1 MKKIYFNGDFITL
14 EADNAEAILIED
26 RIIKKVGSKEEI
38 LSMQDEQTEL
48 VNLKGKTMMPAFIDA
63 HSHFF
68 AVANNFLQASLD
80 GCKSFKEILEKLLK
94 YKKENNIEEGK
105 WILANGYDHNILKEN
120 KHITKLELDEVLPNN
135 PVVIQHKS
143 GHNGVFNSLGLKLLE
158 ITNKTEA
165 PVGGV
170 IEKKNGE
177 LTGYLEENAFIE
189 DIKKVPMPEI
199 EELIKS
205 AKKAEKEYASYGITT
220 AQEGMMTKELVPI
233 YKKLVSDNL
242 LDLDIIAFIDTKAM
256 QKIKETFPNNIKKYE
271 NNFKI
276 GGIKIFLDG
285 SPQAR
290 TAWMRTSYIDDE
302 NYFGYGTMQND
313 EVENAIKEAC
323 REDLQILAHCN
334 GDRAAE
340 QYINSISKEGDKV
353 KNIRPV
359 LIHGQ
364 LLGVDQL
371 KEVKEL
377 GIIPSFFIAH
387 TYYWGDVHIKNFG
400 LDRASKIS
408 PAGSAKKNGIKF
420 TFHQDSPVIEPN
432 MFETIWCAVN
442 RTTNLG
448 EILEEDERLNV
459 IDAIKAVT
467 INSSYQYFEENV
479 KGSIKEGKLANLIIV
494 DKNPLKIDKE
504 EIRNIQVL
512 ETIREGRTIYK
523 RSSKVEKFN
532 SFPTSFAH

>member
-14 EADNAEAILIED
+14 EAGNAEAILIED
-26 RIIKKVGSKEEI
+26 RIIKKVGSQEEI

-48 VNLKGKTMMPAFIDA
+48 IDLKGMTMMPSFIDA

-80 GCKSFKEILEKLLK
+80 GCISFKEIQEKLLM
-94 YKKENNIEEGK
+94 YKQENNIKEGE

-143 GHNGVFNSLGLKLLE
+143 GHNGVFNSLGLELLE

-165 PVGGV
+165 PVGGI

-189 DIKKVPMPEI
+189 NIKKVPMPGI
-199 EELIKS
+199 EELVKS

-242 LDLDIIAFIDTKAM
+242 LDLDIIAFMDTKAM
-256 QKIKETFPNNIKKYE
+256 QEIEETFPNNIKKYE

-302 NYFGYGTMQND
+302 NYFGYGTMQD
-313 EVENAIKEAC
+313 TEVENDIEEAC
-323 REDLQILAHCN
+323 KEELQILAHCN
-334 GDRAAE
+334 GDKAAE
-340 QYINSISKEGDKV
+340 QYINCIAKVGDKV

-400 LDRASKIS
+400 LNRASKIS
-408 PAGSAKKNGIKF
+408 PARSAKNNEIKF

-442 RTTNLG
+442 RKTSSGKVLG
-448 EILEEDERLNV
+448 EEERLDV
-459 IDAIKAVT
+459 IEAIKAVT
-467 INSSYQYFEENV
+467 INSAYQYFEEDI

-494 DKNPLKIDKE
+494 DNNPLKIDKDD
-504 EIRNIQVL
+504 IKNIQVL
-512 ETIREGRTIYK
+512 ETIKEGRTIYK
-523 RSSKVEKFN
+523 MSSKVEKI
-532 SFPTSFAH
+532 

>member
-1 MKKIYFNGDFITL
+1 MKRIYFNGDFITL
-14 EADNAEAILIED
+14 EADNAEAILIEN

-80 GCKSFKEILEKLLK
+80 GCKSFKEIQEKLLK
-94 YKKENNIEEGK
+94 YKQENNIEEGK
-105 WILANGYDHNILKEN
+105 WILANGYDHNILREN

-189 DIKKVPMPEI
+189 NIKKVPMPGI

-205 AKKAEKEYASYGITT
+205 AKKAEKEYASFGITT

-242 LDLDIIAFIDTKAM
+242 LDLDIIAFMDTKAL
-256 QKIKETFPNNIKKYE
+256 QEIKETFPNNIKKYE

-302 NYFGYGTMQND
+302 NYFGYGIMQND
-313 EVENAIKEAC
+313 EVENTIEEAC

-334 GDRAAE
+334 GDKAAE
-340 QYINSISKEGDKV
+340 QYINSIAKVGDKV
-353 KNIRPV
+353 AA
-359 LIHGQ
+359 
-364 LLGVDQL
+364 DA
-371 KEVKEL
+371 EL
-377 GIIPSFFIAH
+377 
-387 TYYWGDVHIKNFG
+387 
-400 LDRASKIS
+400 
-408 PAGSAKKNGIKF
+408 
-420 TFHQDSPVIEPN
+420 TF
-432 MFETIWCAVN
+432 
-442 RTTNLG
+442 
-448 EILEEDERLNV
+448 
-459 IDAIKAVT
+459 AI
-467 INSSYQYFEENV
+467 
-479 KGSIKEGKLANLIIV
+479 G
-494 DKNPLKIDKE
+494 
-504 EIRNIQVL
+504 
-512 ETIREGRTIYK
+512 
-523 RSSKVEKFN
+523 
-532 SFPTSFAH
+532 

>member
-14 EADNAEAILIED
+14 EANNAEAILIED

-48 VNLKGKTMMPAFIDA
+48 VDLKGKTMMPAFIDA

-80 GCKSFKEILEKLLK
+80 GCKSFREIQEKLLK
-94 YKKENNIEEGK
+94 YKQENNIEEGK

-165 PVGGV
+165 QVGGV

-189 DIKKVPMPEI
+189 NIKKVPMPGI

-205 AKKAEKEYASYGITT
+205 AKKAEKEYASFGITT
-220 AQEGMMTKELVPI
+220 AQEGMMTKELVTI

-242 LDLDIIAFIDTKAM
+242 LDLDIIAFMDTKAM
-256 QKIKETFPNNIKKYE
+256 QEIKETFPNNIKKYE

-290 TAWMRTSYIDDE
+290 TAWMRSSYIDDE

-313 EVENAIKEAC
+313 EVENAIEEAC

-334 GDRAAE
+334 GDKAAE
-340 QYINSISKEGDKV
+340 QYINSIAKVGDKV

-387 TYYWGDVHIKNFG
+387 TYYWGDIHIKNFG
-400 LDRASKIS
+400 LDRANKIS
-408 PAGSAKKNGIKF
+408 PAGSAKNNEIKF

-442 RTTNLG
+442 RTTSSGKVLG
-448 EILEEDERLNV
+448 EDERLEV
-459 IDAIKAVT
+459 IEAIKAVT
-467 INSSYQYFEENV
+467 INSAYQYFEEDI

-494 DKNPLKIDKE
+494 DKNLLKIDKE

-512 ETIREGRTIYK
+512 ETIREGKTIYK
-523 RSSKVEKFN
+523 RSSKVEKI
-532 SFPTSFAH
+532 

>member
-14 EADNAEAILIED
+14 EADGVEAILID
-26 RIIKKVGSKEEI
+26 NGIIKALGSKEEI
-38 LSMQDEQTEL
+38 LKMKDEQTEL
-48 VNLKGKTMMPAFIDA
+48 VDLKGKTMMPAFIDA

-80 GCKSFKEILEKLLK
+80 GCRCFKEIQEKLLK
-94 YKKENNIEEGK
+94 YKQENNIEEGK
-105 WILANGYDHNILKEN
+105 WILANGYEHNILKEN

-143 GHNGVFNSLGLKLLE
+143 GHNGVFNSLGLKILD
-158 ITNKTEA
+158 ITSKTISPE
-165 PVGGV
+165 GGV

-189 DIKKVPMPEI
+189 NIKKVPMPGI
-199 EELIKS
+199 EELVKS
-205 AKKAEKEYASYGITT
+205 AKKAEKEYASFGITT

-242 LDLDIIAFIDTKAM
+242 LDLDIIAFMDTKAV
-256 QKIKETFPNNIKKYE
+256 QEIKETFPNNIKKYE

-313 EVENAIKEAC
+313 EVENAIDEAC

-334 GDRAAE
+334 GDKAAE
-340 QYINSISKEGDKV
+340 QYINSIEKVGDKV

-364 LLGVDQL
+364 LLGLDQL

-408 PAGSAKKNGIKF
+408 PAGSAKKNEIKF
-420 TFHQDSPVIEPN
+420 TFHQDSPVIAPN

-442 RTTNLG
+442 RKTSSGKILG
-448 EILEEDERLNV
+448 EDERLNV

-467 INSSYQYFEENV
+467 INSAYQYFEENV

-494 DKNPLKIDKE
+494 DNNPLKIDKE
-504 EIRNIQVL
+504 GIRNIQVL

-523 RSSKVEKFN
+523 RSCKN
-532 SFPTSFAH
+532 D